1 MITSTG
7 FALNFHYCF
16 DNITS
21 VTINKPASNCIMETA
36 GKMKCC
42 HDRHFE
48 VKVKDVHQVK
58 PETTVAKITGFKCPV
73 SCFGYFSSTVPATAV
88 QYLCGKDPPGILPD
102 SKTLF
107 IKNRVFRI

>member
-16 DNITS
+16 DDVTS

-42 HDRHFE
+42 HDRHLE
-48 VKVKDVHQVK
+48 VKLKDAHQVK
-58 PETTVAKITGFKCPV
+58 PETTLAKIIGFKCPV
-73 SCFGYFSSTVPATAV
+73 ESFGYFTSTIRSTCV
-88 QYLCGKDPPGILPD
+88 QYLCGKDPPGILSD

-107 IKNRVFRI
+107 KKNRVFRI